1 MAWRFMDDN
10 PFILEEYRPLS
21 HSLLW
26 QLQRRY
32 FEQQGLEAW
41 RQGIVPHYITS
52 NPFIANAYSKVVFG
66 FLRDCWTA
74 ATAPPNP
81 AFRPLDLNRP
91 IYLLELGAGSGRFAY
106 HFLKKFLPFFTRSPL
121 RHLPIK
127 YVMSDF
133 AEQTVNDWL
142 VHPYLRPFVEQGY
155 LDFARFDAEQDET
168 IRLHVSGETLAP
180 DTIHNP
186 LVVLA
191 NYFFDG
197 IPQDAFYVK
206 DGRLH
211 ESQVRLLLPQ
221 AEANLN
227 DPALLE
233 RVKMAYQRRPINPP
247 YYDDPDL
254 DEILFSYPLL
264 LDDTAVMFPC
274 SGIRC
279 IRRLRR
285 LTNGRLLLL
294 SGDKGYHHEDLLLG
308 RQEPGIS
315 FHGSFSMMV
324 NYHAL
329 ARYVLNESGQ
339 VLHISRRHVNLD
351 VAAFLF
357 GRPPGDYSETKL
369 AFDQAI
375 EQAGPDD
382 FFTFKKGVEPHYG
395 ELTLEQAL
403 AHLRLSG
410 WDATIFLGCLPV
422 LLDNAPSAT
431 PALRQD
437 LRQAIHQ
444 VWDTYFPMGEVMD
457 VAFYMGAMLHGMAFF
472 EEALYFFEES
482 LRLYGRDART
492 LYNMALCHYGRKSWE
507 TALDYIG
514 QTLALDPDFEQ
525 AMKLQ
530 AKIQEQSGRD

>member
-1 MAWRFMDDN
+1 MDDN
-10 PFILEEYRPLS
+10 LFVLEGYRPLS
-21 HSLLW
+21 RSLLW

-41 RQGIVPHYITS
+41 RQGTVPHYITS

-66 FLRDCWTA
+66 FLRDCATA
-74 ATAPPNP
+74 AADPPNP
-81 AFRPLDLNRP
+81 AFPPLDLSQP

-106 HFLKKFLPFFTRSPL
+106 HFLKKFLPFFTHSTL
-121 RHLPIK
+121 RHLPIR

-133 AEQTVNDWL
+133 AEQTVKGWL
-142 VHPYLRPFVEQGY
+142 AHPYLRPFVEQGY

-168 IRLHVSGETLAP
+168 IHLHVSGETLAP
-180 DTIHNP
+180 DTLRNP
-186 LVVLA
+186 LLVLA

-206 DGRLH
+206 DGRLR
-211 ESQVRLLLPQ
+211 ESQVRLLVPQ
-221 AEANLN
+221 TEAEADLN

-233 RVKMAYQRRPINPP
+233 RVKMAYQRRPVNPP
-247 YYDDPDL
+247 YYHDPDL

-279 IRRLRR
+279 IRRLRH
-285 LTNGRLLLL
+285 LANGRLLLL
-294 SGDKGYHHEDLLLG
+294 SGDKGYHHLDLLFG

-315 FHGSFSMMV
+315 FHGSFSLMV
-324 NYHAL
+324 NYHSL
-329 ARYVLNESGQ
+329 GRYVLNEGGQ

-357 GRPPGDYSETKL
+357 GELPGGYAETKL

-382 FFTFKKGVEPHYG
+382 FFTFKKGIEPHYN

-437 LRQAIHQ
+437 LRQAIHN

-482 LRLYGRDART
+482 QRLYGRDARA
-492 LYNMALCHYGRKSWE
+492 LYNMALCHYGLKSWE
-507 TALDYIG
+507 VALDYCR
-514 QTLALDPDFEQ
+514 QTLALDPEFEQ
-525 AMKLQ
+525 AAKLQ
-530 AKIQEQSGRD
+530 IKIQAETGRS